1 MTAGAVAASIT
12 GGCGMGLYTWET
24 RHTSTPPLRTLRNVA
39 NAVGSGILAGMC
51 TGPFFFPLVA
61 GAYYSAR
68 ENTFKVLECSTK
80 EKVVMQATEELK
92 DKVIRHMNAGRRSR
106 GLQPRFEDPPA
117 LVRWEI
123 YPSK

>member
-1 MTAGAVAASIT
+1 MGVAWAFIH
-12 GGCGMGLYTWET
+12 G
-24 RHTSTPPLRTLRNVA
+24 RHAKHPRRHFELFA
-39 NAVGSGILAGMC
+39 MFGNAVGFGILAGMC
-51 TGPFFFPLVA
+51 TGPFFFPLIA
-61 GAYYSAR
+61 GAYYSAM